1 MPGKPAQQP
10 TLGKPL
16 PRRMLGRPAQRPRH
30 KKGAAGRATRRP
42 LALPGAA
49 PEARVRLEETA
60 SHFTTST
67 LLSTLLAG
75 AHPSM
80 VGV

>member
-1 MPGKPAQQP
+1 
-10 TLGKPL
+10 
-16 PRRMLGRPAQRPRH
+16 MLGRPMRRPMLGKPAQRPRH

-49 PEARVRLEETA
+49 PEARVRLEEDA
-60 SHFTTST
+60 SHFTIST
-67 LLSTLLAG
+67 RLSLLFAG